1 MGMPETAQKSDQL
14 SQPDLFVLPYL
25 PPDRADWSGFP
36 NPALVI
42 EVLSPSTARFDRVV
56 KRRRFQRAAIPEYW
70 VVDLD
75 ARAVE
80 RWRPAEERPEIIDD
94 QLTWH
99 PGDAAEPL
107 GIDLPRYFTE
117 VWGR

>member
-56 KRRRFQRAAIPEYW
+56 KRRRFQRGGIPEY
-70 VVDLD
+70 
-75 ARAVE
+75 E
-80 RWRPAEERPEIIDD
+80 S
-94 QLTWH
+94 
-99 PGDAAEPL
+99 
-107 GIDLPRYFTE
+107 DLPQFFTD
-117 VWGR
+117 VSGR